1 MPPAT
6 ALLADAPPSAGPSVP
21 CASRPV
27 FASGA
32 LPAAVSAALW
42 RGDQLGAPV
51 ATVHPSGFHAL
62 DAELPG
68 GGWPGHSLT
77 EILSPQ
83 SATLEWRLLGPALQR
98 VCAAGRSVVV
108 VGPPRTPH
116 LPGLRLAGLDERLL
130 VWVQAETPA
139 ERLWSAEQL
148 VKANAGGALLVWLP
162 QVRSEQVRRLQVL
175 AAGHAGPVFLCRPS
189 TAAQE
194 SSAAPLRLLAR
205 VGADWA
211 LQVDLLKRKGPPL
224 VNTLHLPSVPAGLQT
239 ILTPRLQRPS
249 ALRLRPP
256 ASGVVPAVAHT
267 TGHAPATVASST
279 ASAQV
284 DHALVRAAAAPPR
297 RRVPFH

>member
-1 MPPAT
+1 MPPST
-6 ALLADAPPSAGPSVP
+6 ALLADTPSAGPSVP

-27 FASGA
+27 FAAGA

-51 ATVHPSGFHAL
+51 TTVHPSGFHAL

-98 VCAAGRSVVV
+98 LCATGHSVVV
-108 VGPPRTPH
+108 VGPPRSPH
-116 LPGLRLAGLDERLL
+116 LPGLRLAGLNERLL
-130 VWVQAETPA
+130 IWVQAETPA

-162 QVRSEQVRRLQVL
+162 QVRPEQVRRLQVL
-175 AAGHAGPVFLCRPS
+175 AAGHEGPVFLCRPS

-194 SSAAPLRLLAR
+194 SSAAPLRVLAR
-205 VGADWA
+205 VGPDWA
-211 LQVDLLKRKGPPL
+211 LQLDVLKRKGPPL
-224 VNTLHLPSVPAGLQT
+224 AATLHLPSVPAGLLA
-239 ILTPRLQRPS
+239 ILTPRLQQPS
-249 ALRLRPP
+249 AWLPRQPEQ
-256 ASGVVPAVAHT
+256 VT
-267 TGHAPATVASST
+267 APAAAQAAVPRSSADT
-279 ASAQV
+279 R
-284 DHALVRAAAAPPR
+284 HALVRAAAAPPR
-297 RRVPFH
+297 RRVPLH

>member
-1 MPPAT
+1 MPPASIW
-6 ALLADAPPSAGPSVP
+6 LADSPSASAAVP
-21 CASRPV
+21 RAV
-27 FASGA
+27 FDAGA
-32 LPAAVSAALW
+32 LPPGVVAALW

-51 ATVHPSGFHAL
+51 STVHPSGFDAL

-108 VGPPRTPH
+108 VGPPRSPH

-130 VWVQAETPA
+130 IWVQAETPA

-148 VKANAGGALLVWLP
+148 VKASAGGALLVWLP
-162 QVRSEQVRRLQVL
+162 QVRPEQVRRLQVL

-194 SSAAPLRLLAR
+194 SSAAPLRVLAR
-205 VGADWA
+205 VGADWT

-224 VNTLHLPSVPAGLQT
+224 VNTLHLPSVPAGLQA
-239 ILTPRLQRPS
+239 ILTPRLQQPS
-249 ALRLRPP
+249 AWLLRQPVQGTAVSP
-256 ASGVVPAVAHT
+256 ASADT
-267 TGHAPATVASST
+267 R
-279 ASAQV
+279 
-284 DHALVRAAAAPPR
+284 HALVRAAAAPPR